1 MSVSLICWQAT
12 TALHDTFATKHDT
25 LATKH
30 DSLATKHDSLATKHD
45 TPATYSRA
53 HDACVHVD

>member
-12 TALHDTFATKHDT
+12 AAFHDTLATKHDT

-30 DSLATKHDSLATKHD
+30 DSLATKHASLATKHD
-45 TPATYSRA
+45 TPAIYSRA
-53 HDACVHVD
+53 HEAFVCSD